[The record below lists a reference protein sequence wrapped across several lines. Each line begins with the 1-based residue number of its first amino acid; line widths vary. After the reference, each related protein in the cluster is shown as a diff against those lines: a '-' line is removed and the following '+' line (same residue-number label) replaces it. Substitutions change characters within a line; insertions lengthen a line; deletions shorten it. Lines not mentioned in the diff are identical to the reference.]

1 MLILAPLG
9 QATITE
15 RSLTLASAWVRQA
28 RYVTPQ
34 SQDVFV
40 KLSGSCS
47 PCFPHRNHR
56 GGPALIGRQNCVPAS
71 SGKSQSSQRHQ
82 DSQPVFLVV
91 FRRQIAHV
99 AVSADLLQR
108 EPPRLYGLLSPEP
121 LHVQVPHS
129 LRSNSV
135 VHSEVRGTVREYF
148 QLRLHSSLN
157 QQLDSLQASRCRT
170 SCSVQ
175 LCLPALE
182 SRDVVHTVQMLL
194 SCSDVTPS
202 LLSLSLQTPHT
213 SQA

>member
-47 PCFPHRNHR
+47 PCSTHRIYS
-56 GGPALIGRQNCVPAS
+56 GGPALIGRQDCVPAS
-71 SGKSQSSQRHQ
+71 SLRSSQRHQ
-82 DSQPVFLVV
+82 DSQPVFVVV

-99 AVSADLLQR
+99 AVSAALLQS
-108 EPPRLYGLLSPEP
+108 EPPRLYGLHFTSKCRTRPDPIRLCMPRFAELSVSTSSFGSIPA
-121 LHVQVPHS
+121 S
-129 LRSNSV
+129 TNS
-135 VHSEVRGTVREYF
+135 
-148 QLRLHSSLN
+148 
-157 QQLDSLQASRCRT
+157 SRCRT

-175 LCLPALE
+175 LCLPARE
-182 SRDVVHTVQMLL
+182 SNDVLCRAAEFDGM
-194 SCSDVTPS
+194 
-202 LLSLSLQTPHT
+202 
-213 SQA
+213 

>member
-15 RSLTLASAWVRQA
+15 RSLTLASTWVRQA

-47 PCFPHRNHR
+47 PCSPHRIHR
-56 GGPALIGRQNCVPAS
+56 GGPALIGRQDCVPAS

-82 DSQPVFLVV
+82 DSQPVFVVV

-108 EPPRLYGLLSPEP
+108 EPP
-121 LHVQVPHS
+121 QI
-129 LRSNSV
+129 
-135 VHSEVRGTVREYF
+135 VR
-148 QLRLHSSLN
+148 
-157 QQLDSLQASRCRT
+157 
-170 SCSVQ
+170 
-175 LCLPALE
+175 PPE
-182 SRDVVHTVQMLL
+182 SRAT
-194 SCSDVTPS
+194 SRPS
-202 LLSLSLQTPHT
+202 VALAPIQFGCACRGSRNCP
-213 SQA
+213 